1 MYNRDTSLRESL
13 GVEELSWAVL
23 VIDSIYATSEL
34 PSTRHFVHI
43 SGKYPVDETQQNSSL
58 PASALSP
65 RAKRWAARCRDSPRW
80 LIVIDDV
87 LAQFP
92 GVKKTANGWQTK
104 CPAHDDKVA
113 SLSISVQEDGKV
125 LLYCHA
131 GCELRDILRAA
142 GLKMTDLF
150 PATTQEHH
158 RAPGRSIVATY
169 DYTDPEGKLEY
180 QVVRFQPKGFSQ
192 RRREE
197 TVNGS
202 EWVWNL
208 KGVTRY
214 LFRLPQ
220 VTAAVA
226 QKLTIFIVEGEKDV
240 LTLEEMG
247 LTATCNAGGAGKWF
261 KPYSQQLAGADVV
274 ILPDNDLPG
283 KGHAE
288 LVALSLN
295 GLASRVRVVELPD
308 LPPKGDVTDWVRAG
322 GTAEELSEIVNSAR
336 NWRAREDPDAPMGI
350 DGHYLHDVG
359 NARRLIAAHGE
370 SIHYVCDRGRWYVWD
385 GRHWAEDQTGEVL
398 RMAKGVVDSMLDFA
412 GEARRKARTNG
423 DKEALAAAK
432 QFEKHALASGN
443 HGRIVAMLTQAQSE
457 PGVPVLYS
465 DMDSDPWL
473 FNCANGTIDLCSGE
487 LKRHC
492 RDDMITKLSPVEFDA
507 RCPCPTWEKFLA
519 DIFKQDDELVNF
531 AQAASGYTL
540 TGDTREQVFFILHGS
555 GSNGK
560 STFVNVLRDL
570 FGDYGRKTSTDAILE
585 KQAGSASNDVARLR
599 GARFVSAIETSA
611 GKRLAEALVKELTGQ
626 DAITARFLYQ
636 EYFEFVPVFKLWLAC
651 NHVPVIHGQEK
662 GMWRRIRLIPFL
674 VEFHDTDSPE
684 GPYKD
689 NMLPDRL
696 KTEYPGILAWVL
708 RGCLDWQTNGL
719 PAAVA
724 VKAAT
729 GKLQQDMDIL
739 GGFVSECCIFD
750 SRAEVPA
757 KDLYQAYCEWAE
769 LAGEKPL
776 SQRWFGLRL
785 GERSNCETYKGP
797 RGYKWWRGIGLLDRS
812 HDSAVDHEDL
822 AEQGTES
829 PSCARENGS
838 SHDDAS
844 CMRNSQNLAPHGP
857 QGPHGGSD
865 ESKDGIDWSDGEAF

>member
-1 MYNRDTSLRESL
+1 M
-13 GVEELSWAVL
+13 
-23 VIDSIYATSEL
+23 ID
-34 PSTRHFVHI
+34 H
-43 SGKYPVDETQQNSSL
+43 
-58 PASALSP
+58 
-65 RAKRWAARCRDSPRW
+65 
-80 LIVIDDV
+80 V

-92 GVKKTANGWQTK
+92 GAKKTASGWQTK

-131 GCELRDILRAA
+131 GCELRDILRAVD
-142 GLKMTDLF
+142 LKMTDLF
-150 PATTQEHH
+150 PAASEDGPRT
-158 RAPGRSIVATY
+158 PGRSIAATY
-169 DYTDPEGKLEY
+169 DYTDANGKLEY

-192 RRREE
+192 RRREV
-197 TVNGS
+197 TPNGTQ
-202 EWVWNL
+202 WIWNV

-214 LFRLPQ
+214 LFRLPR
-220 VTAAVA
+220 VKAAIAEKQTVYV
-226 QKLTIFIVEGEKDV
+226 VEGEKDV
-240 LTLEEMG
+240 LTLEQMG
-247 LTATCNAGGAGKWF
+247 LTATCNAGGAGKWL

-295 GLASRVRVVELPD
+295 GLAARVRVVELPD
-308 LPPKGDVTDWVRAG
+308 LPLKGDVTDWVRAG
-322 GTAEELSEIVNSAR
+322 GTAEELREIVDSAPD
-336 NWRAREDPDAPMGI
+336 WRPRDDPDAPMGI

-359 NARRLIAAHGE
+359 NARRLIAAHGD
-370 SIHYVCDRGRWYVWD
+370 SILYVCDRGRWYYWD

-398 RMAKGVVDSMLDFA
+398 RMAKGVVDCMLEFA
-412 GEARRKARTNG
+412 ADARRKARSSG

-432 QFEKHALASGN
+432 QFEKHALISGN
-443 HGRIVAMLTQAQSE
+443 HGRIVAMLSQAQSE

-473 FNCANGTIDLCSGE
+473 LNCVNGTIDLCSGE
-487 LKRHC
+487 LRRHS
-492 RDDMITKLSPVEFDA
+492 RDDMITKLSPVDFDA
-507 RCPCPTWEKFLA
+507 QCPCPTWEQFLI
-519 DIFKQDDELVNF
+519 DVFRQDGELISFV
-531 AQAASGYTL
+531 QAACGYTL

-585 KQAGSASNDVARLR
+585 KQAGSPSNDVARLR

-626 DAITARFLYQ
+626 DPITARFLYQ

-662 GMWRRIRLIPFL
+662 GIWRRIRMIPFT
-674 VEFHDTDSPE
+674 VEFYDSDSPH

-689 NMLPDRL
+689 RMLPETL
-696 KTEYPGILAWVL
+696 KKEYPGILAWAL
-708 RGCLDWQTNGL
+708 RGCVNWQENGL
-719 PAAVA
+719 PAAGA

-729 GKLQQDMDIL
+729 SKLQQDMDVL
-739 GGFVSECCIFD
+739 GGFLSECCVFPANA
-750 SRAEVPA
+750 RTPA
-757 KDLYQAYCEWAE
+757 KDLYQAYCQWTE
-769 LAGEKPL
+769 LAGERAL

-785 GERSNCETYKGP
+785 GERGSCESYTGAK
-797 RGYKWWRGIGLLDRS
+797 GYKWWRGIGLVERCEDGEV
-812 HDSAVDHEDL
+812 DSVDDVDL
-822 AEQGTES
+822 SLES
-829 PSCARENGS
+829 ASCAHES
-838 SHDDAS
+838 DDAAS
-844 CMRNSQNLAPHGP
+844 CMRESPSPAQQDHHSQPVE
-857 QGPHGGSD
+857 D
-865 ESKDGIDWSDGEAF
+865 ETSWSDGEAF